1 MRQRGVAVPT
11 HAGPV
16 LVRALARARASRF
29 QRLLNEGRYASIS
42 EMAAADSERPAGP
55 S

>member
-1 MRQRGVAVPT
+1 MPA

-16 LVRALARARASRF
+16 LVRARARARASRF
-29 QRLLNEGRYASIS
+29 QRLLNEGRYGSVS
-42 EMAAADSERPAGP
+42 EMATADGERLAGP